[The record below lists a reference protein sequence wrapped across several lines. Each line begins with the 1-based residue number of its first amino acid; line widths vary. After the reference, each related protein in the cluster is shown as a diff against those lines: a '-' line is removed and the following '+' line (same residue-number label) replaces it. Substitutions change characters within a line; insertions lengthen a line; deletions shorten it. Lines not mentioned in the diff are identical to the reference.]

1 MQILTPTPC
10 CLYVKNLWQRI
21 VSGFFV
27 CLFVF
32 VFNWYSLHAKL
43 NSNYKAWSYK
53 KKKKKQ
59 IKAYRKSLQKEPT
72 VRCLLILDLKPLR
85 S

>member
-21 VSGFFV
+21 VSGFFF
-27 CLFVF
+27 LFVF

-43 NSNYKAWSYK
+43 NSHYKAWSYK

-59 IKAYRKSLQKEPT
+59 IKAYRKYLQEEPT

>member
-1 MQILTPTPC
+1 MQILIPTPC

-21 VSGFFV
+21 VSGFFF

-59 IKAYRKSLQKEPT
+59 IKAYRKSLQEEPT